1 MNEFV
6 IVIPFWNGH
15 RTINRLLDSLPS
27 GLPVMI
33 VDDQSDNPIDV
44 AGRPNV
50 RVHRMEQR
58 GYFAGAVNKA
68 IELNPGKGILILN
81 QDVWFSSTRWQ
92 SIIDDRYG
100 LGGHGVFGHPAWPA
114 GYVQGTFMWMRSDAI
129 KAVGPF
135 NAECYP
141 LWGCTAEW
149 QLRACRMGFAALPL
163 REIPGMHHEERQGS
177 RYGQAITEALRREP
191 GKRSLFIRTPPE
203 ITVAVP
209 CYSYGRFLWD
219 CINSLIGGDTSL
231 GRSPGQSFQSFE
243 VIIVDDASPDVV
255 TRDTGT
261 LIASDQMKGIRYLR
275 HETNQG
281 CPAAINTAIRHGF
294 GKFCTVLSADDMR
307 EPDAL
312 RRLFEVVLHDP
323 SLVAYDDIMYFANG
337 KKFKGLDMGEY
348 SFEKLLQKN
357 FMHPGIMYARAAWER
372 VGGYHSLMRDGREDW
387 AFNVGLGR
395 LGFCGQH
402 VKYPGFLYRREGQN
416 RTIQTATSDWR
427 QTFLS
432 NLRRL
437 YPDLYEGE
445 LPMGCCGNRG
455 ARPTRGTAPA
465 STRSAKSRVVG
476 REPMPAGLVEIEYI
490 GGEAGVSTWFGPVTR
505 RQYRFGGKRT
515 RGFVDQADAPEM
527 VGTTGPMGKRG
538 IVIEGRTIFRY
549 AAQASNPVPA
559 KPQGVLGDQVSAEL
573 VDTGARGPQA
583 KPGPSPRIVVDSYGQ
598 ADKGKS
604 LPVPPS
610 DYGDKPV
617 DVEPAE
623 KSAREREST
632 MNVAEMTARRIIEFV
647 EEYLKGDREGFDWQ
661 RLIDDEMSGRNRATV
676 IAALERARDK
686 QG

>member
-1 MNEFV
+1 
-6 IVIPFWNGH
+6 
-15 RTINRLLDSLPS
+15 
-27 GLPVMI
+27 
-33 VDDQSDNPIDV
+33 
-44 AGRPNV
+44 
-50 RVHRMEQR
+50 
-58 GYFAGAVNKA
+58 
-68 IELNPGKGILILN
+68 
-81 QDVWFSSTRWQ
+81 
-92 SIIDDRYG
+92 
-100 LGGHGVFGHPAWPA
+100 
-114 GYVQGTFMWMRSDAI
+114 
-129 KAVGPF
+129 
-135 NAECYP
+135 
-141 LWGCTAEW
+141 
-149 QLRACRMGFAALPL
+149 
-163 REIPGMHHEERQGS
+163 
-177 RYGQAITEALRREP
+177 
-191 GKRSLFIRTPPE
+191 
-203 ITVAVP
+203 
-209 CYSYGRFLWD
+209 
-219 CINSLIGGDTSL
+219 
-231 GRSPGQSFQSFE
+231 
-243 VIIVDDASPDVV
+243 
-255 TRDTGT
+255 
-261 LIASDQMKGIRYLR
+261 
-275 HETNQG
+275 
-281 CPAAINTAIRHGF
+281 
-294 GKFCTVLSADDMR
+294 
-307 EPDAL
+307 
-312 RRLFEVVLHDP
+312 
-323 SLVAYDDIMYFANG
+323 
-337 KKFKGLDMGEY
+337 
-348 SFEKLLQKN
+348 
-357 FMHPGIMYARAAWER
+357 
-372 VGGYHSLMRDGREDW
+372 
-387 AFNVGLGR
+387 
-395 LGFCGQH
+395 
-402 VKYPGFLYRREGQN
+402 
-416 RTIQTATSDWR
+416 
-427 QTFLS
+427 
-432 NLRRL
+432 
-437 YPDLYEGE
+437 
-445 LPMGCCGNRG
+445 MGCCGNRG